1 MGTNSNIRAQLQR
14 QNISMD
20 FETAFLLFFAMIAFC
35 EGEPWGQP
43 MVPQPTSPIGPITP
57 TGPIRPTGPIA
68 PIRPTGVVPEVIEAR
83 NTRRRIGGTNINGNI
98 RGTTSIT
105 RGIEG
110 TIGSGVVRSNG
121 LPRGTE
127 TTRDKCSY
135 DCRSDGA
142 CHVTFTP
149 AGPYSGPTIG
159 SCFAPEFGGSC
170 SGTPPACS
178 DCTIKFSSQGGI
190 NTIEN
195 VRRVSVNSDP
205 IRHTRIISAED
216 ISTRSRPNGQIY
228 GWTYDPVYK
237 TLSHYSRGDP
247 NSRKTSRKTLHQD
260 DLKALGKFINQLTR
274 QSDSFV

>member
-43 MVPQPTSPIGPITP
+43 MVPQPISPIGPITP
-57 TGPIRPTGPIA
+57 TG

-105 RGIEG
+105 RGIGG
-110 TIGSGVVRSNG
+110 TRGSGVVRSTG

-127 TTRDKCSY
+127 ATRDNCSY

-142 CHVTFTP
+142 CHVTF
-149 AGPYSGPTIG
+149 
-159 SCFAPEFGGSC
+159 
-170 SGTPPACS
+170 
-178 DCTIKFSSQGGI
+178 
-190 NTIEN
+190 
-195 VRRVSVNSDP
+195 
-205 IRHTRIISAED
+205 
-216 ISTRSRPNGQIY
+216 
-228 GWTYDPVYK
+228 
-237 TLSHYSRGDP
+237 
-247 NSRKTSRKTLHQD
+247 
-260 DLKALGKFINQLTR
+260 
-274 QSDSFV
+274 